1 MNSDA
6 QEKYDNLL
14 ALRGKEIPDE
24 FDTDGVRWRKLKAF
38 KHDFFAATGL
48 YESEKGRKAVLKIFR
63 PYSYMG
69 IPYALLSRWQ
79 AAHEEKVYKRL
90 QDTDCVPKWIGRF
103 QKTGII
109 HEYVPGNDL
118 SAKSSLREDFFGE
131 LEKLLRLMHSRGIS
145 YLDTNKPDNILV
157 GDDGKP
163 YLIDFQ
169 ITWVQPPF
177 PLNLLTYPLFY
188 IFKNSDI
195 YHMCKHMRKFSPGS
209 ISDGDFEKMR
219 PWYIKLHR
227 LIATPVRRR
236 RRDYLR
242 KVEKNAAHHPE
253 GAERH

>member
-1 MNSDA
+1 MNSDP
-6 QEKYDNLL
+6 QKKYDRLL
-14 ALRGKEIPDE
+14 ALHGNEIPDE
-24 FDTDGVRWRKLKAF
+24 FDIVGVKWKKIKAF

-48 YESEKGRKAVLKIFR
+48 YKSENGRMAVLKIFR

-69 IPYALLSRWQ
+69 IPYGLLSRWQ

-90 QDTDCVPKWIGRF
+90 QDTDCVPRWIGRY
-103 QKTGII
+103 QKTGIV

-118 SAKSSLREDFFGE
+118 SSKIPLRENFFQE
-131 LEKLLRLMHSRGIS
+131 LDGLLKLMHVRGMS

-157 GDDGKP
+157 GNDGRP

-177 PLNLLTYPLFY
+177 PLNMLTYPLFS
-188 IFKNSDI
+188 IFKNSDV
-195 YHMCKHMRKFSPGS
+195 YHLRKHMRKFSPGS
-209 ISDGDFEKMR
+209 ISDEEFERMR

-227 LIATPVRRR
+227 MIATPIRRKR
-236 RRDYLR
+236 RKYLR
-242 KVEKNAAHHPE
+242 KVEEDATHHPE